1 MSMKE
6 IIINSWTKFQQTVK
20 SQAYREWMYRGQSNS
35 IWKLES
41 SLFRILRKN
50 QTIRNYNKNHA
61 INLVKENYESE
72 IINHFMKSSHLYLSS
87 VPDRENKYDWLSV
100 MQHYG
105 APTRILDFSF
115 SPYVALFFA
124 LSDIEKE
131 AAVYCVKFNEIMK
144 IDKNIYHDIENKYK
158 TIMEKQDKIDETLL
172 LPFEPSFTNARLQSQ
187 QGAFL
192 IPNTLNYSHDEILE
206 HYKNDNFII
215 KLIINIKNIYEM
227 FEALFKMNISYTNLF
242 PGLEGFC
249 KSFESIG
256 IIPINRLKPISQM
269 NI

>member
-1 MSMKE
+1 MKE
-6 IIINSWTKFQQTVK
+6 IVIDSWAEFQQTVEP
-20 SQAYREWMYRGQSNS
+20 QFYREWMYRGQSNS
-35 IWKLES
+35 MWKLES
-41 SLFRILRKN
+41 SLFRILKKN
-50 QTIRNYNKNHA
+50 QNIRNYNKRRT
-61 INLVKENYESE
+61 INLIKENYESE

-87 VPDRENKYDWLSV
+87 VPDKENY
-100 MQHYG
+100 QN
-105 APTRILDFSF
+105 
-115 SPYVALFFA
+115 
-124 LSDIEKE
+124 IE
-131 AAVYCVKFNEIMK
+131 
-144 IDKNIYHDIENKYK
+144 HKYK
-158 TIMEKQDKIDETLL
+158 TIMETQKEIDETLL
-172 LPFEPSFTNARLQSQ
+172 LPFEPGFTNARLQAQ